1 MLANLLCALG
11 RLLLRLRYRIT
22 ILGLDAVRAKDCRKV
37 LFLPNHPALID
48 PFILRA
54 LLQPGFA
61 PHTLADRDTINRPFL
76 RQLTRLLGV
85 IPIPDAAKYGP
96 EALGAVEEAMGRC
109 AGCLAAGENLMF
121 YPAGR
126 IYRSKLEDLGGKS
139 GVERLLREAPG
150 TRVVLVR
157 TSGLWGSGFG
167 FGLTRNYPQLGQHI
181 VRCVGAVLANFL
193 FFVPRRA
200 VTIEFVET
208 AELPSERDALNRFLE
223 AFYNQNAPPDTFVPY
238 YWWDR
243 GGPRQVPEPAQAAAA
258 GDLADVSGTVRGL
271 VVKHLAELTGKSA
284 AAITD
289 EANLARD
296 LGLDSLA
303 AVDLA
308 VWVQQEFGFNTE
320 SAGNWLTVGDVL
332 LAACGVS
339 VGDRGSELNPV
350 PPAWF
355 AGEPGRD
362 APTTGLAIPPGD
374 TLTEVFLR
382 QARRGAG
389 RVVLADQAGG
399 VRRYRDVITAIFL
412 LRAEIAKIPGPY
424 VGVMLPASPTASI
437 LVLAVLFAGKTPVMV
452 NWTVGAR
459 NMAHSLDLLDVRCVL
474 TARALLVKLRSQVG
488 GLEALEGRFVM
499 LEDWAPRFTL
509 PRKLGAAL
517 RARLGR
523 WGALRRQPP
532 PETAAVLFTS
542 GSESLPKAVPLTHA
556 NLLANLR
563 DVVGAVVHF
572 RADDR
577 LLGILPP
584 FHSFGLTGTTLLP
597 LCAGLP
603 VVYHANPTDGGL
615 LARLTAAYRTT
626 ILVGTPTFLGGIV
639 RAATDEQLASLRLVV
654 AGAEKCPPQLYD
666 TLARRFP
673 KLKLLEGYGIT
684 ECSPVISANTE
695 DDPHPGTVGRVLP
708 SLEWVVQDTA
718 SGGRA
723 APGTPGLLLVRGP
736 SVFGGYLKHD
746 APPPFVEF
754 EGRSW
759 YNTTDLVSAA
769 PDGVLTFA
777 GRLKRFIKLG
787 GEMVSLPAVE
797 ELLAR
802 TYAKETDDGP
812 VLAVE
817 ATPAELNPELVLF
830 TTLDLDRDAV
840 NSRIREGGLSPIH
853 NIRRIVKFEKI
864 PVLGTG
870 KTDYRKLKEWL
881 KPESGNSEKGN

>member
-1 MLANLLCALG
+1 MLADFLCALG

-22 ILGLDAVRAKDCRKV
+22 ISGLDAVRLKGCRTV

-54 LLQPGFA
+54 TLQPGFA
-61 PHTLADRDTINRPFL
+61 PHALADRDTINRPVL

-85 IPIPDAAKYGP
+85 IPILDTSRYGQ
-96 EALGAVEEAMGRC
+96 EALGAVEEAMTRC
-109 AGCLAAGENLMF
+109 TGCLNAGENLMF

-126 IYRSKLEDLGGKS
+126 IYRSKFEDLAGKS
-139 GVERLLREAPG
+139 GVERILREVPNV
-150 TRVVLVR
+150 RVVLIR
-157 TSGLWGSGFG
+157 TRGLWGSGFG
-167 FGLTRNYPQLGQHI
+167 FGLTQGYPQLGKHI
-181 VRCVGAVLANFL
+181 LRCFGAVFANFI

-208 AELPSERDALNRFLE
+208 SELPSGGDRDAVTHFLE
-223 AFYNQNAPPDTFVPY
+223 TFYNQDSLPNTFVPY

-243 GGPRQVPEPAQAAAA
+243 GGTRPAPEPKHVVAA
-258 GDLADVSGTVRGL
+258 GNLADVPGTVREL
-271 VVKHLAELTGKSA
+271 VVKHLAELTGKPA
-284 AAITD
+284 AAIAD
-289 EANLARD
+289 DAKLARD

-303 AVDLA
+303 VVDLA
-308 VWVQQEFGFNTE
+308 TYVQKDFGFTTE
-320 SAGNWLTVGDVL
+320 TAGNWLTVGDVL

-339 VGDRGSELNPV
+339 VGQSGIELNPV
-350 PPAWF
+350 PESWF
-355 AGEPGRD
+355 AAEHGRD
-362 APTTGLAIPPGD
+362 AHATALAIPPGD
-374 TLTEVFLR
+374 TLTEVFLH

-399 VRRYRDVITAIFL
+399 VRTYRDVITAIFL
-412 LRAEIAKIPGPY
+412 MRAEIAKIPGTHI
-424 VGVMLPASPTASI
+424 GIMLPASPGASI
-437 LVLAVLFAGKTPVMV
+437 LLMAALFAGKTPVMV

-474 TARALLVKLRSQVG
+474 TAKALLVKIRSQVEG
-488 GLEALEGRFVM
+488 LDALEARFVM

-509 PRKLGAAL
+509 PCKLGAAL
-517 RARLGR
+517 RARLGL
-523 WGALRRQPP
+523 WGALRNSSP

-563 DVVGAVVHF
+563 DVVGKVVHF

-597 LCAGLP
+597 LCSGLP
-603 VVYHANPTDGGL
+603 VVYHANPTEGGM
-615 LARLTAAYRTT
+615 LARLIAAYRTT

-639 RAATDEQLASLRLVV
+639 RAAAEEQLTSLRLVV

-673 KLKLLEGYGIT
+673 KLKVLEGYGIT
-684 ECSPVISANTE
+684 ECSPVISANFE
-695 DDPHPGTVGRVLP
+695 DDPHPGTVGRIMP
-708 SLEWVVQDTA
+708 SLEWAVKDTA
-718 SGGRA
+718 TGGRA
-723 APGTPGLLLVRGP
+723 ASGIPGLLLVRGP
-736 SVFGGYLKHD
+736 SVFGGYLKYD
-746 APPPFVEF
+746 GAPPFIEF
-754 EGRSW
+754 EGKNW

-797 ELLAR
+797 EVLAR
-802 TYAKETDDGP
+802 NYAKETDDGP
-812 VLAVE
+812 VVAVE
-817 ATPAELNPELVLF
+817 ATPVELNPELVLF
-830 TTLDLDRDAV
+830 TTLELDRDAV
-840 NSRIREGGLSPIH
+840 NTCIREGGLSPIH
-853 NIRRIVKFEKI
+853 NIRRIVKLEKI

-870 KTDYRKLKEWL
+870 KTDYRSLKDTL
-881 KPESGNSEKGN
+881 KTAPV